1 MDIKKL
7 IGTTLMAGA
16 LAAGTLGASAGT
28 AVAKPGPNIPGPPGP
43 GVPRIDD
50 NNWRPA
56 PGQIKKFCPWQSPP
70 GQWIGGPH
78 GIPCT

>member
-1 MDIKKL
+1 MKMQKL
-7 IGTTLMAGA
+7 IGTALMAGA
-16 LAAGTLGASAGT
+16 LGAGALGVGAGT
-28 AVAKPGPNIPGPPGP
+28 AAAKPGPNIPGPPGP
-43 GVPRIDD
+43 PVPVID

-56 PGQIKKFCPWQSPP
+56 PGQIKQFCPWQSPP